1 MGGDIWGRGRSA
13 PADRTHYVEDGRK
26 QSIALLNAAIQVL
39 EERLSDEEA
48 SLSLKQDYRE
58 SQQTASN
65 RKVFIVH
72 GHNSA
77 VREAVARFVERLG
90 FEAVILS
97 EQANQGRTII
107 EKFEAHSDVG
117 FAIVLLTADDV
128 GGVSADTI
136 RPRARQN
143 VILELGYFVGRLTR
157 SKVCALVG
165 SRDLEVPSDTHGIV
179 WVYWDQ
185 PWQLLIAKELKAAGC
200 EVDLNALVV

>member
-1 MGGDIWGRGRSA
+1 M
-13 PADRTHYVEDGRK
+13 TY
-26 QSIALLNAAIQVL
+26 
-39 EERLSDEEA
+39 
-48 SLSLKQDYRE
+48 
-58 SQQTASN
+58 
-65 RKVFIVH
+65 
-72 GHNSA
+72 A
-77 VREAVARFVERLG
+77 V
-90 FEAVILS
+90 LS
-97 EQANQGRTII
+97 EQANQDRTII